1 MPKMKV
7 HVHKLLDRWI
17 AWVYQLEGTHW
28 REIGKREYMIYP
40 RHSVNFARLMGWQ
53 VYD

>member
-1 MPKMKV
+1 MKKKV
-7 HVHKLLDRWI
+7 HVYKLINRPWV

-28 REIGKREYMIYP
+28 VMIGKQEYMIYP
-40 RHSVNFARLMGWQ
+40 RHAVNFARLMGWQ